1 MSESII
7 VKELLPLV
15 VSFLRFRW
23 LGRFV
28 RWIYRHRPRTKSA
41 KFYDLHEDIRS
52 VRLRTGTFF
61 DSTPS
66 PLSGHGDPEEDPDYE
81 VDADVLIRKL
91 RSLGI
96 PVPPKATSPWWH
108 ECLRELEVLAKS
120 RGYKGAKKLQ
130 QPPKGGGPRPSL
142 PFDW

>member
-15 VSFLRFRW
+15 VNFLRFRW
-23 LGRFV
+23 LGSCI
-28 RWIYRHRPRTKSA
+28 RWLYRHRPRTKSA

-52 VRLRTGTFF
+52 VRLRTGTYL
-61 DSTPS
+61 DSRPS
-66 PLSGHGDPEEDPDYE
+66 PLRGHGNPDEDPDYD
-81 VDADVLIRKL
+81 VDADVLIRTL

-96 PVPPKATSPWWH
+96 PVPAKATSPWWH

-120 RGYKGAKKLQ
+120 RGYERAKKLQ
-130 QPPKGGGPRPSL
+130 QPPKGGGPL
-142 PFDW
+142 PFNPFHC